1 MTSQLSIEEQQLKP
15 MSEEQ
20 QPQPMTEEQQ
30 PQPMTE
36 KQQQQPAIKKEDFMT
51 KPTDVKKAIVPTVT
65 DMGNGFYLT
74 GFEGAYK
81 FIKYQNQQKNDKY
94 IVVTVMH
101 EPLEVGYTDND
112 IYIKAYDGEGEK
124 LDKHFDEVSEKVMAL
139 HAKGYEILIHCHQ
152 GISRSAAMLIAILMK
167 KNNWGS
173 RRAYTDVKN
182 KRNII
187 SPNPW
192 FIMQLLQYEK
202 KLVAEG
208 LVLEN

>member
-1 MTSQLSIEEQQLKP
+1 
-15 MSEEQ
+15 
-20 QPQPMTEEQQ
+20 
-30 PQPMTE
+30 
-36 KQQQQPAIKKEDFMT
+36 
-51 KPTDVKKAIVPTVT
+51 
-65 DMGNGFYLT
+65 
-74 GFEGAYK
+74 
-81 FIKYQNQQKNDKY
+81 
-94 IVVTVMH
+94 
-101 EPLEVGYTDND
+101 
-112 IYIKAYDGEGEK
+112 
-124 LDKHFDEVSEKVMAL
+124 
-139 HAKGYEILIHCHQ
+139 
-152 GISRSAAMLIAILMK
+152 MLIAILMK